1 MSEADRTDDYA
12 DDLDELLVDVKP
24 VVHVISDSL
33 GDTANEV
40 VSAAASQFDDGAVR
54 ITRLAKVS
62 TVEQV
67 RRYFDVNAEPGVP
80 KAVFH
85 TIVDPDLRSE
95 IRTELDRRGIPS
107 IDLIGPAISVI
118 SMLTGDEPKNIAG
131 AIHDFNDKTYKR
143 SDAMAYFVSH
153 DDTHNPQDLPEA
165 DAIIMGISRTSKTP
179 VATYLAFLGLKVACI
194 SLRPDR
200 ALPEEVLACDPRR
213 VFCLTATT
221 EKLVD
226 LRTRR
231 LNDDPDLPEN
241 YADPARIEGEQQLS
255 ADAVAR
261 VGCVVI
267 PTGEKAVEDIAKE
280 ILEHLAKI

>member
-131 AIHDFNDKTYKR
+131 AIHDFNDKAYRR
-143 SDAMAYFVSH
+143 SDAMQFFVSH
-153 DDTHNPQDLPEA
+153 DDNRNPQDLPEA
-165 DAIIMGISRTSKTP
+165 DVIIAGISRTSKTP
-179 VATYLAFLGLKVACI
+179 IATYLAFMGLKVAVI
-194 SLRPDR
+194 ALRPDR
-200 ALPEEVLACDPRR
+200 ALPAELENCDKTRIFGLVSP
-213 VFCLTATT
+213 T
-221 EKLVD
+221 EKLME
-226 LRTRR
+226 LRRRR
-231 LNDDPDLPEN
+231 LHEDESIPAV
-241 YADPARIEGEQQLS
+241 YATEDFIANEQAFSAEVFERLGCNVIDTEGM
-255 ADAVAR
+255 
-261 VGCVVI
+261 
-267 PTGEKAVEDIAKE
+267 AVEEVAAE
-280 ILEHLAKI
+280 ILQSIGRG